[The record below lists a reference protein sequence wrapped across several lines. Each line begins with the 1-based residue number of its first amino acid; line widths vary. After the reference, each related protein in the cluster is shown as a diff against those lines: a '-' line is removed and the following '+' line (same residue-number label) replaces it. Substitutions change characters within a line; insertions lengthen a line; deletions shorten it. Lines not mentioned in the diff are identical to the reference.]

1 MAPWGF
7 GGIMRR
13 REFIKFLG
21 GAATAWPLMA
31 LSQPGERRRIG
42 VFVGYD
48 ESDPEAQSFLKAFVH
63 ELQVLGW
70 TDGGNLRID
79 VRWAGADAAR
89 IPALAK
95 ELVELKPDVILGN
108 STPVTDALVR
118 ATQTIPIVFTI
129 VSDPVGAGFVA
140 SLARP
145 GGNVTGFIN
154 VESSMAGKWL
164 ELLKE
169 IAPGVKRVA
178 IMFNPETAPGRGL
191 YFQRPF
197 EAAAPSFTVEPIAA
211 PVHNDGDIEKV
222 ITSLGREPGG
232 GLVVETDT
240 FLVVHRATVITQAAR
255 NKVPAMYPLRIH
267 ARDGGLLS
275 YGASNID
282 LFRRAAPYVDR
293 ILRGA
298 KPAELPVQVPTK
310 YEMTLNLKT
319 AKALGIDV
327 SLSLQQRADEV
338 IE

>member
-1 MAPWGF
+1 
-7 GGIMRR
+7 MRR
-13 REFIKFLG
+13 RDFITLVG
-21 GAATAWPLMA
+21 GVAASLPQAVRA
-31 LSQPGERRRIG
+31 QQGERRRIG
-42 VFVGYD
+42 VLVGYA

-63 ELQVLGW
+63 ALQALGW

-95 ELVELKPDVILGN
+95 ELVELKPDVICCN
-108 STPVTDALVR
+108 STPVTDAVVR
-118 ATQTIPIVFTI
+118 ATKTIPIVFTI

-169 IAPGVKRVA
+169 ITPDVKRVA

-191 YFQRPF
+191 YFLRPF

-222 ITSLGREPGG
+222 ITSLGREPGR
-232 GLVVETDT
+232 GLVVETDS
-240 FLVVHRATVITQAAR
+240 FLLVHRATVITQAAR
-255 NKVPAMYPLRIH
+255 NKVPAIYPLSIF
-267 ARDGGLLS
+267 AKDGGLLS

-282 LFRRAAPYVDR
+282 VFRRAAPYVDR
-293 ILRGA
+293 ILRGT
-298 KPAELPVQVPTK
+298 KPGELPVQVPTQ

-319 AKALGIDV
+319 AKALGINV

>member
-1 MAPWGF
+1 
-7 GGIMRR
+7 MRR
-13 REFIKFLG
+13 RAFIVTLAG
-21 GAATAWPLMA
+21 GVAAAWPFTVLA
-31 LSQPGERRRIG
+31 QQLERPRRIG
-42 VFVGYD
+42 VLIGYA
-48 ESDPEAQSFLKAFVH
+48 ESDPEAQAFLKTFVH
-63 ELQVLGW
+63 ELQVQGW
-70 TDGGNLRID
+70 TDGVNLRID
-79 VRWAGADAAR
+79 VRWAGADVAQIR
-89 IPALAK
+89 ALAK
-95 ELVELKPDVILGN
+95 ALVELKPDVIFSN

-118 ATQTIPIVFTI
+118 ATKTIPIVFAI

-140 SLARP
+140 SLPHP
-145 GGNVTGFIN
+145 GGNATGFIN

-178 IMFNPETAPGRGL
+178 IMFNPDTAPGGGL
-191 YFQRPF
+191 YFLRPF
-197 EAAAPSFTVEPIAA
+197 EAAAPSFAVEPIAA
-211 PVHNDGDIEKV
+211 PVHDDSDIEKV

-232 GLVVETDT
+232 GLVVMTDS

-267 ARDGGLLS
+267 AVDGGLMS

-310 YEMTLNLKT
+310 YEMTLNLKA
-319 AKALGIDV
+319 AKALGLDV
-327 SLSLQQRADEV
+327 SLRLQQIADEV

>member
-1 MAPWGF
+1 
-7 GGIMRR
+7 MRR
-13 REFIKFLG
+13 REFITLIG
-21 GAATAWPLMA
+21 GAVAIWSLAA
-31 LSQPGERRRIG
+31 RAQRGERMPRVG
-42 VFVGYD
+42 VFIGYA
-48 ESDPEAQSFLKAFVH
+48 ESDPEAQSFLKAFVD
-63 ELQVLGW
+63 ELQVQGW
-70 TDGGNLRID
+70 TNGGNLRID
-79 VRWAGADAAR
+79 IRWAGADAAR

-95 ELVELKPDVILGN
+95 ELVELKPDVIFCN

-118 ATQTIPIVFTI
+118 ATKTIPIVFTI

-140 SLARP
+140 SLPRP

-178 IMFNPETAPGRGL
+178 IMFNPETAPDRGL
-191 YFQRPF
+191 YFLRPF
-197 EAAAPSFTVEPIAA
+197 EAAAPSFAVEPIAA
-211 PVHNDGDIEKV
+211 PVHDDGDIEKV

-232 GLVVETDT
+232 GLLVETDS
-240 FLVVHRATVITQAAR
+240 FLVVHRATIITQAAR

-267 ARDGGLLS
+267 AMDGGLLS
-275 YGASNID
+275 YGANNID

-310 YEMTLNLKT
+310 YEMILNLKT
-319 AKALGIDV
+319 AKTLGLNV
-327 SLSLQQRADEV
+327 PVHLQQIADEV